1 MRLKIYT
8 DGGARNNPGPAAI
21 GVIIKNEQNQILKK
35 ISKYLGV
42 TTNNQAEY
50 YAVIEALKVAL
61 GFKVEIINIYLDSQ
75 LVAEQLNRKFKI
87 KDKDLATLFVQI
99 WNLSLKFKKVTF
111 NYIPREQNKEA
122 DKLVNQCLDKNIQ

>member
-87 KDKDLATLFVQI
+87 KDKDLAPLFVQI
-99 WNLSLKFKKVTF
+99 WNLSLKFKKITF
-111 NYIPREQNKEA
+111 NHIPREQNKEA